1 MRSVM
6 PKILAFAIA
15 VCVPCTALAQGSG
28 DEAAVNRVIDQLN
41 QLEDVF
47 DMPAQA
53 ELMTADRIWI
63 GQGLGRITNQ
73 AQNMQVQQAGFDVLK
88 GAEPEYQRFTDAR
101 DRIIRFYGNG
111 DVAVAS
117 FYWYVTVVLPTDA
130 TAEQVQAAA
139 VFRPMTFTLV
149 LEKQSGTWKIVHTHW
164 SDLGVPTG
172 Q

>member
-1 MRSVM
+1 MRWLAGT
-6 PKILAFAIA
+6 ILTLTLVVSI
-15 VCVPCTALAQGSG
+15 PCAALAQGSG
-28 DEAAVNRVIDQLN
+28 DEAAINRLIDQFN
-41 QLEDVF
+41 QLEDAF

-53 ELMTADRIWI
+53 ELMSPDRIYV

-73 AQNMQVQQAGFDVLK
+73 AQFMLIQQVGFQQGQPD
-88 GAEPEYQRFTDAR
+88 YRRFTDAR
-101 DRIIRFYGNG
+101 DRIIRFYGSG

-164 SDLGVPTG
+164 SDLGPPIG